1 MRKNVVP
8 LLDSSSQQPAL
19 VHALIDTFWIGNEK
33 VAHDHGLVKL
43 GWKNFMPEELS
54 RYQSILG
61 FDVILQHDWPIE
73 QCLLHM
79 RRVFFGGKTK
89 SLCFDLFIHWL
100 IKQIT
105 TTLIPKPF
113 FKVIRK
119 SLKTGPNFWGFIS
132 YPGTMW
138 MNWCMVGICAGC
150 IPLLLLFKE
159 KYSRLQLD
167 AANKK
172 AKRISVQVS
181 QDEETPLV
189 SSVNKGQYGGDDNVF
204 KNRASSSTSEV

>member
-1 MRKNVVP
+1 MKTPEQIEQKTNRNEAIWFVYRT
-8 LLDSSSQQPAL
+8 
-19 VHALIDTFWIGNEK
+19 DTNARGFW
-33 VAHDHGLVKL
+33 LVKL

-54 RYQSILG
+54 RNQSILG

-204 KNRASSSTSEV
+204 KNRASSITSEV